1 MDSALSITS
10 NNWLFSDQ
18 LENTASKTGA
28 LEKQKATKALKSVQ
42 IL

>member
-1 MDSALSITS
+1 MDSALSSTS

-28 LEKQKATKALKSVQ
+28 LEKKSHKSP
-42 IL
+42 